1 MANLK
6 DISRQISSVTK
17 TQKTTKAMKLV
28 STAKLRKARQIR
40 DESIAYSQKISEVL
54 SQIAMVKNKTE
65 ELVTDRIF
73 AKNDK
78 PKNVDI
84 VIITADK
91 GLCGS
96 FNHTT
101 IHNVIK
107 CKNEYE
113 AQGANVRLLSC
124 GKKSCDYFK
133 FNKIDLSKESTN
145 ISSAPTYELAE
156 EFIEG
161 VFEDFNSKKTD
172 KVILIYN
179 GFKNMLIQ
187 EAKIKTLLPI
197 EIPQDDKQ
205 SDGSAMDIESS
216 DSDKLLQEL
225 ADKYIVFSFYYA
237 LLDSLTAEHSA
248 RMQAMDN
255 AVKNAGDKKDE
266 LTIFYNKTRQ
276 AAITTELVE
285 IISGVESLK

>member
-28 STAKLRKARQIR
+28 STAKLRKARKVR
-40 DESIAYSQKISEVL
+40 DESVVYSQKISEVL
-54 SQIAMVKNKTE
+54 SEIARVKNETE

-73 AKNDK
+73 AKNDN

-91 GLCGS
+91 GLCGG

-107 CKNEYE
+107 CKKEYE

-124 GKKSCDYFK
+124 GKKSCDYFN
-133 FNKIDLSKESTN
+133 FNKITLQKKSSN

-156 EFIEG
+156 EFIDG

-179 GFKNMLIQ
+179 GFKNMLVQ

-197 EIPQDDKQ
+197 EIPNDTKQ
-205 SDGSAMDIESS
+205 GDGSAMDIESS

-266 LTIFYNKTRQ
+266 LTVFYNKTRQ